1 SSVSNH
7 MLEDNIPSANDDEF
21 SGYEEPLE
29 SERSPA
35 CKSKK
40 RKKRDNSSIVWD
52 HFEVETTENGNFTV
66 CKICKNNNITV
77 KYAHDSST
85 ENMLGHLWSKHQIDK
100 DYPEGTNTNDSIIKA
115 MHVITK
121 WRQEKI
127 AQLLVEFIIED
138 CQPFHI
144 LQSKAFRQLLN
155 HMKAGFQIPCEKTM
169 KKIINKAYD

>member
-1 SSVSNH
+1 MSSSVSNH

-40 RKKRDNSSIVWD
+40 QKKHDNPSIVWD
-52 HFEVETTENGNFTV
+52 HFEVETTENSNFT
-66 CKICKNNNITV
+66 
-77 KYAHDSST
+77 HR
-85 ENMLGHLWSKHQIDK
+85 IDK
-100 DYPEGTNTNDSIIKA
+100 DHSEGTNTNDSIIKA
-115 MHVITK
+115 IHIITK
-121 WRQEKI
+121 RRQEKI

-144 LQSKAFRQLLN
+144 LQSKAFCRLLN
-155 HMKAGFQIPCEKTM
+155 YMEAGFQIPCEKT
-169 KKIINKAYD
+169 